1 MRILFVGDVVGRPG
15 RRIVTER
22 LDAIVSARQADLV
35 IVNCENA
42 AAGFGITP
50 DLADSLL
57 DANVQVLTSGNHI
70 FDKRSILDYFQNQ
83 PRLLRPA
90 NYPNAPGTGLYVG
103 STPAGVR
110 YAVLNL
116 QGRTYMPAIECPFRT
131 VDAMLASLDPE
142 IRVRFIDF
150 HAEVTSEKVAFGW
163 YVDGR
168 VSAMVGTHTHVPT
181 ADERILPGGT
191 AYITDVGMTG
201 PHDSVIGM
209 DKEGSL
215 RRFLT
220 GLPAR
225 FEPALNDVRLN
236 AVIIEVDETTGHA
249 SSIQRYV
256 CREEPEKN
264 QRGLRT

>member
-1 MRILFVGDVVGRPG
+1 MRILFVGDIVGRPG
-15 RRIVTER
+15 RRILTER
-22 LDAIVSARQADLV
+22 LDAIVSARKPDLV
-35 IVNCENA
+35 IANCENA
-42 AAGFGITP
+42 AAGFGVTP

-57 DANVQVLTSGNHI
+57 EANVHVLTSGNHI
-70 FDKRSILDYFQNQ
+70 WDKRAIFDYFPTQ

-90 NYPNAPGTGLYVG
+90 NYPNAPGKGLYVG
-103 STPAGVR
+103 STPDGVR

-116 QGRTYMPAIECPFRT
+116 QGRTYLPAIECPFRT
-131 VDAMLASLDPE
+131 VDAMLASLDSDV
-142 IRVRFIDF
+142 RVRFVDF
-150 HAEVTSEKVAFGW
+150 HAEVTSEKIAFGW

-236 AVIIEVDETTGHA
+236 AVIVDVDETTGRA
-249 SSIQRYV
+249 LSIERYV
-256 CREEPEKN
+256 CREDSERH
-264 QRGLRT
+264 QRDLRE